1 MSTNLSTGSPSSW
14 LMARTVFKFL
24 KSDNKKIPI
33 NYLNKQRRKGFICGN
48 EGEILIIVDI
58 WQIHK
63 IMAQNKEGFFMIP
76 ADILGRSLANFQRTN
91 TWNFNLS
98 NRSTSESGQFVIVKE
113 KLASGFYASVLLLTM
128 NCHNIVKGRC
138 VSTRLSSRGS
148 AAILTMLWRNSWSLA
163 EQMNEI
169 KELFY

>member
-33 NYLNKQRRKGFICGN
+33 NYLNKQRRKGFIHLRERGRN
-48 EGEILIIVDI
+48 TYDSWHMTVDI

-63 IMAQNKEGFFMIP
+63 NKEGFFMIP

-91 TWNFNLS
+91 TWNVNLC
-98 NRSTSESGQFVIVKE
+98 NTSTSESGEFVIVKE
-113 KLASGFYASVLLLTM
+113 KLASGFHASVLLLTM
-128 NCHNIVKGRC
+128 NFVITLSKFSAYLL
-138 VSTRLSSRGS
+138 VSWST
-148 AAILTMLWRNSWSLA
+148 AILTMLWRNS
-163 EQMNEI
+163 
-169 KELFY
+169 

>member
-63 IMAQNKEGFFMIP
+63 IMAQNEEGFFMIP

-113 KLASGFYASVLLLTM
+113 KLASGFHASVITLSKFSAYLL
-128 NCHNIVKGRC
+128 GY
-138 VSTRLSSRGS
+138 RLVDPQ
-148 AAILTMLWRNSWSLA
+148 LSW
-163 EQMNEI
+163 QCYDEI
-169 KELFY
+169 HDQ